1 MYLNNKNRVLSI
13 EKMRILSSLGLDT
26 SKASMCWY
34 LRDKWTLFPM
44 NQTEFGYFGKVP
56 TYTLQD
62 ILDMLPNYELM
73 KSPSLSN
80 DDPSYDG
87 YSINVI
93 FNKIQKRPVIS
104 GNNELEAAY
113 KMLKYCLENRFIN
126 TSNEEKLNNE

>member
-1 MYLNNKNRVLSI
+1 
-13 EKMRILSSLGLDT
+13 
-26 SKASMCWY
+26 
-34 LRDKWTLFPM
+34 M
-44 NQTEFGYFGKVP
+44 NQTEFGYFEKVP

-126 TSNEEKLNNE
+126 TSNEEKLNNKCQ